1 MLTISKRVILLESSP
16 PEELA
21 TSWASETKAADD
33 MLEQRHVSQKAPKG
47 FQSRALLT
55 DEARELDKLLTTQP
69 F

>member
-47 FQSRALLT
+47 FLSRALLT
-55 DEARELDKLLTTQP
+55 D
-69 F
+69 